1 MEVRFYI
8 ETEFLGVEW
17 EEIRHY
23 DLEDYESEEEML
35 EDIREDCEDWRDDIV
50 NSFNYGWE

>member
-17 EEIRHY
+17 EDFRIY
-23 DLEDYESEEEML
+23 NLEDYENEKEMEET
-35 EDIREDCEDWRDDIV
+35 IREDCEDWRDSIV